1 MYSLYA
7 SQNKLTSF
15 WQEFMLV
22 IAPKENL
29 LYDTSKIRRYSYK
42 DLGKKRSTLTY
53 YITVDLAISQ
63 KDTADYT
70 VITIMGINENND
82 WMLVDGFFGRIK
94 PDETMEKIFEYVV
107 MYRPYEVIIEKVAF
121 QTAMKTFLEREMLL
135 RNIYFSIN
143 MVQRPSHK
151 NSKLSVLKGFQPI
164 VNMGKFWV
172 PEDYM
177 DSFVNELINE
187 MSLIT
192 NDKIL
197 AKHDDLI
204 DSIAQLTLVNILT
217 QTPVTVGGSE
227 YITPVKNS
235 YLF

>member
-1 MYSLYA
+1 
-7 SQNKLTSF
+7 
-15 WQEFMLV
+15 
-22 IAPKENL
+22 
-29 LYDTSKIRRYSYK
+29 
-42 DLGKKRSTLTY
+42 
-53 YITVDLAISQ
+53 VDLAISQ

-70 VITIMGINENND
+70 VITIMGFNDNND
-82 WMLVDGFFGRIK
+82 WMLVDGFFDRIK
-94 PDETMEKIFEYVV
+94 PDETIEKIFEYVM
-107 MYRPYEVIIEKVAF
+107 MYRPYEVVIEKVAF
-121 QTAMKTFLEREMLL
+121 QASMKTFLEKEMLR

-143 MVQRPSHK
+143 MIQRPNHK

-172 PEDYM
+172 PENYM

-187 MSLIT
+187 MSMIT

-197 AKHDDLI
+197 AKHDDII

-217 QTPVTVGGSE
+217 QTPVGTSQLNH
-227 YITPVKNS
+227 ITKVKNP